1 MEKNNQYAEKC
12 LSKILQ
18 RTFLSHQ
25 ILGEIFFITAD
36 HINYG
41 DTGPAYVK
49 LDAFFL
55 SDKPK
60 FCP

>member
-1 MEKNNQYAEKC
+1 MFVKGRDLAENFFV
-12 LSKILQ
+12 SSNSG
-18 RTFLSHQ
+18 R
-25 ILGEIFFITAD
+25 IFFITAD